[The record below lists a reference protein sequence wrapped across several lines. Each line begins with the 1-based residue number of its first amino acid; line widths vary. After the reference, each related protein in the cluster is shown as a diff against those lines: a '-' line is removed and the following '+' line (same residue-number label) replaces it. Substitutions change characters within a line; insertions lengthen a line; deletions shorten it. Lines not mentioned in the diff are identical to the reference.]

1 MCVCIYI
8 YICACVYA
16 YIYIYMYIC
25 ICIHTHTH
33 THRGFPGGS
42 VVNNLPTINT
52 VGLVPDHLNKV
63 NITVK

>member
-1 MCVCIYI
+1 MY
-8 YICACVYA
+8 VYV
-16 YIYIYMYIC
+16 Y
-25 ICIHTHTH
+25 THTRTH
-33 THRGFPGGS
+33 KHRGFPGGS